1 MEIFQMT
8 SKKKNCRILEELFDI
23 KYVDGKPVRVKK
35 DPLKELKDELEPEED
50 ANPFDATKREL
61 YADLPQAQ
69 IKKDRSITAR
79 QMNQFLE
86 SFNERRS
93 RLIESKF
100 ELHQLKMIN
109 APHCYIVYG
118 EKTDGSPL
126 WRFKWDYA
134 KSSITTDVKPDNGY
148 NLEWKNSK
156 FSKFDKNLL
165 PEIYKKLEEHIKRKK
180 Q

>member
-1 MEIFQMT
+1 MNFKSQKSEDMI
-8 SKKKNCRILEELFDI
+8 DI
-23 KYVDGKPVRVKK
+23 EYHDGKPVKK
-35 DPLKELKDELEPEED
+35 KVNLLKDLQKELEPEKD
-50 ANPFDATKREL
+50 ANPFDATKAAL
-61 YADLPQAQ
+61 YADQPDAQ

-79 QMNQFLE
+79 QLNAYVE

-109 APHCYIVYG
+109 APCCYIVYG
-118 EKTDGSPL
+118 ERTDGSPL

-134 KSSITTDVKPDNGY
+134 KSSITTDVKPNNGY
-148 NLEWKNSK
+148 NLEWKNPK

-165 PEIYKKLEEHIKRKK
+165 PEIYNKLEEHIKRKK
-180 Q
+180 N